1 MTRSHGRPKPGKGNM
16 QEETKKKKEKNEIK
30 LPDLKPVKDPKAGYP
45 PDPCGPGRSPNR
57 FVPSSK

>member
-1 MTRSHGRPKPGKGNM
+1 M